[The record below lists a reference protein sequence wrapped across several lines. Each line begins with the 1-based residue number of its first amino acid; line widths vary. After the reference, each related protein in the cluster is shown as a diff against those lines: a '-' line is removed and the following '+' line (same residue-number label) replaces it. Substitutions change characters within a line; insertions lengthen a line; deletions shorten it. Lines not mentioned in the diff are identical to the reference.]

1 MAGVDTAQS
10 ATDATNCAMLLRLE
24 PILKVG
30 LYKIAHSKPINKNTA
45 DARQVGQRA
54 VYVMSDSQLRPKAY
68 AVLLLLALI

>member
-30 LYKIAHSKPINKNTA
+30 LYKIAHFKPINKNTA

-54 VYVMSDSQLRPKAY
+54 VHVMSASQLRPT
-68 AVLLLLALI
+68 VLLLLALI